1 MFKKTLVFMVFTVSF
16 VLTACTSVS
25 PISSS
30 DSTVQDAYNVS
41 SEELNLEVVK
51 MHNKPLLDWDD
62 EVFRAMR
69 GNPRFG
75 GYFTDSGMLTLQMKS
90 KHGKEED
97 LNALSEDERNRNEH
111 DTERAK
117 KDLIKLLST
126 SPSAPVLTTE
136 QGQVIPYAN
145 IGINV
150 QMVKVSYN
158 RLYLWRKLLRS
169 AFQLNLINGL
179 GIDQPT
185 NKISVG
191 VNSEQDRVDLLEYMN
206 KVHIASDAVTIQVQK
221 IILTTGLNSK
231 YRPVFG
237 GLRITLRPTPS
248 GSIESCTLGLPVLL
262 GTVEGY
268 LTASHCTGLDLG
280 VNRGFIAYQADEQIG
295 LENNDPPNLP
305 QSSCPTT
312 DLCRNAD
319 VVFIKNTVVGFS
331 RSRIIMSTQTI
342 GSTDTL
348 TNVDGSNKFYDITS
362 TANRPALSTILT
374 NLAPYSG
381 WKQAKVVNTNWDL
394 PLPVIPKV
402 VILGTVKVF
411 STSVNP
417 SGCEGDS
424 GSPWYQPT
432 SATQASF
439 YGIQS
444 AVAADSRGWFE
455 ALLNRGVVFCFH
467 RNTGIFISKIS
478 RSAQLF

>member
-1 MFKKTLVFMVFTVSF
+1 M
-16 VLTACTSVS
+16 
-25 PISSS
+25 
-30 DSTVQDAYNVS
+30 
-41 SEELNLEVVK
+41 
-51 MHNKPLLDWDD
+51 
-62 EVFRAMR
+62 
-69 GNPRFG
+69 
-75 GYFTDSGMLTLQMKS
+75 
-90 KHGKEED
+90 
-97 LNALSEDERNRNEH
+97 
-111 DTERAK
+111 
-117 KDLIKLLST
+117 
-126 SPSAPVLTTE
+126 
-136 QGQVIPYAN
+136 
-145 IGINV
+145 
-150 QMVKVSYN
+150 
-158 RLYLWRKLLRS
+158 
-169 AFQLNLINGL
+169 
-179 GIDQPT
+179 
-185 NKISVG
+185 
-191 VNSEQDRVDLLEYMN
+191 
-206 KVHIASDAVTIQVQK
+206 
-221 IILTTGLNSK
+221 
-231 YRPVFG
+231 
-237 GLRITLRPTPS
+237 
-248 GSIESCTLGLPVLL
+248 
-262 GTVEGY
+262 
-268 LTASHCTGLDLG
+268 
-280 VNRGFIAYQADEQIG
+280 
-295 LENNDPPNLP
+295 ENNDPPNLP

-444 AVAADSRGWFE
+444 AVAADSTVNGFACGLAAFFSPTE
-455 ALLNRGVVFCFH
+455 KITAGFGNSVV
-467 RNTGIFISKIS
+467 T
-478 RSAQLF
+478 